1 MSKIRKIQL
10 DRDRLYNAIF
20 SKGPVHLW
28 ILVFSGD
35 PGTNPLWIQRTN
47 YMIPD
52 LKEPTFQPN
61 VICMLITYISKI
73 RQLYICSHL

>member
-52 LKEPTFQPN
+52 
-61 VICMLITYISKI
+61 
-73 RQLYICSHL
+73 